1 MHLTCATLVSSRQ
14 AHGGFVGKP
23 SKYKRGGHKDKYKD
37 KDTYKDTDT
46 DTDKDKYKVLQ
57 RQAHG
62 GFLGKPSKYKHYSV
76 EISQPGGVTGPLIE
90 QTNNEGSAYRV
101 NINLWNSLVALI
113 CNRI

>member
-1 MHLTCATLVSSRQ
+1 MVSSRQ

-23 SKYKRGGHKDKYKD
+23 SKYKCGGHKDKYKD
-37 KDTYKDTDT
+37 KDTYKDT

-62 GFLGKPSKYKHYSV
+62 GFLGKPSKYKHYHCHCV
-76 EISQPGGVTGPLIE
+76 EISQPGCGTGPLIE
-90 QTNNEGSAYRV
+90 QTNNEGPAYRV
-101 NINLWNSLVALI
+101 NINLWNSFI